1 VQPELFDLKTL
12 AMECDICGRPGGTK
26 LPIECA
32 TCARSAIYPLRLEHA
47 SILLEKEAMGR
58 RVEAIV
64 DGVNHG
70 ASQERL
76 ALSGAMIDMHDC
88 AKAHEL
94 EKLTSDAIRLEDRIK
109 YISEKSQKLR
119 SDMEEHKKTMAARKA
134 ELYQRRS
141 DTESAR
147 YGLEARE
154 EKELETLQ
162 AGIKRMNRRR
172 DLKQQDIVGGRFSL
186 CREAAL
192 LAGLRRSTR
201 RRSDGSVKETFTIG
215 NRLPIFDLRELH
227 SKYGTIST
235 TISY

>member
-1 VQPELFDLKTL
+1 MD
-12 AMECDICGRPGGTK
+12 CDICGRPGGTK
-26 LPIECA
+26 LPIKCA

-58 RVEAIV
+58 RVETIV
-64 DGVNHG
+64 EGVTPG
-70 ASQERL
+70 AAQERL
-76 ALSGAMIDMHDC
+76 ALSGAMVDMHDC

-94 EKLTSDAIRLEDRIK
+94 ENLTSDAIRLEERIQI
-109 YISEKSQKLR
+109 ISEKLLKLR
-119 SDMEEHKKTMAARKA
+119 TDMEEHRKIMAAKKA
-134 ELYQRRS
+134 DLSQRRS

-154 EKELETLQ
+154 AKELETLQ

-201 RRSDGSVKETFTIG
+201 RRSDGSTKETFTIG

-227 SKYGTIST
+227 SEYDT
-235 TISY
+235 TSMAISY